1 MEAFVKSF
9 STYRTIGHAPI
20 VSTLL
25 VVDALEKETSTIVVS
40 GTAITSA
47 NVGDWLICEGQL
59 FSISDVKPE
68 DSKTTLT
75 LKNPLDAFQRPLELE
90 HQPSDQTVGGFIAQ
104 QLRRHWGDCDDPAY
118 AVPYLAVSNLDTT
131 AFASPELDDSGS
143 FVLPDYARL
152 MRKTYR
158 TTVRFSD
165 GGNRLLCIIQTDPAA
180 TKQVSFED
188 GRSQLVSATYSF
200 SGLAKITA
208 LHDIDKGEKDADG
221 NKVYIRERSDWY
233 LAENGEISQLVPSR
247 RAKGEWGQL
256 LVRSDDNVLQKVEEA
271 FAKNKSNHKL
281 EFWSTL
287 DLQVQT
293 ECTFLV
299 YGQLLRSHIS
309 FKRKSSSDTR
319 YYYKSGELA
328 TTATEKLKGVIK

>member
-9 STYRTIGHAPI
+9 ATYRTIAHAPI
-20 VSTLL
+20 VSHSL
-25 VVDALEKETSTIVVS
+25 VLDALEKESSTVVVS
-40 GTAITSA
+40 GNAITSA

-68 DSKTTLT
+68 DARTSLT
-75 LKNPLDAFQRPLELE
+75 LKSPLDAFQRPLELE
-90 HQPSDQTVGGFIAQ
+90 TQPNDQTVGGFIAQ
-104 QLRRHWGDCDDPAY
+104 QLQQHWAACDDPAY
-118 AVPYLAVSNLDTT
+118 AVPYLTVSNSNSVP
-131 AFASPELDDSGS
+131 FVSPELDNSGS
-143 FVLPDYARL
+143 FALPDYARL

-165 GGNRLLCIIQTDPAA
+165 GNDRLLCTIQTEPAA
-180 TKQVSFED
+180 AKQISFED

-208 LHDIDKGEKDADG
+208 LHDIETGEKDADG
-221 NKVYIRERSDWY
+221 NKIYVRERSNWY
-233 LAENGEISQLVPSR
+233 LAEDGSISQLIPPR
-247 RAKGEWGQL
+247 RASGEWGQV
-256 LVRSDDNVLQKVEEA
+256 LVKSKDDVRAKVEEA

-287 DLQVQT
+287 DLPVQT
-293 ECTFLV
+293 DCTFLV
-299 YGQLLRSHIS
+299 YGQLLRSQIS
-309 FKRKSSSDTR
+309 FKRKSSSDNR